1 MLCMSAKL
9 TDIFMLERMNTWVH
23 PTELVAILLLDH
35 TRSAVMEHLLSHNHT
50 ADHTNFSVLYKCNSS
65 IDTSII
71 ESLLISKLKPCLN
84 NGTSIALNI
93 FNSSYI
99 VCI

>member
-1 MLCMSAKL
+1 
-9 TDIFMLERMNTWVH
+9 
-23 PTELVAILLLDH
+23 
-35 TRSAVMEHLLSHNHT
+35 MEHLLSHNHT
-50 ADHTNFSVLYKCNSS
+50 ADHANFSVLYKCNKS

-93 FNSSYI
+93 FNSS
-99 VCI
+99 